1 MSQEIRCIHGV
12 EMDADG
18 EHFDG
23 CGVCSRNP
31 LVRDAHTQGLL
42 ARIAALE
49 ADLEKMTRMATE
61 NGDRYSAAE
70 DRVSALAREKY
81 ALEAEN
87 KALQER
93 LTRALNASGDLS
105 AEFMAERA
113 ARLRAEEERDEAWV
127 IRKATRTREIEA
139 NRARNEAMAEVGRLR
154 AAARYALTCH
164 EDVACSCDGC
174 ARLHAALAPVQ
185 AEERKVARRLKPCVR
200 CAAEGI
206 RQTLT
211 VDRGP
216 EGEPLCDDHGGTGP
230 GAENGERR

>member
-1 MSQEIRCIHGV
+1 MTQEIRCIHGV

-185 AEERKVARRLKPCVR
+185 AEEGKTHPPLRLCR
-200 CAAEGI
+200 EISC
-206 RQTLT
+206 RTFTL
-211 VDRGP
+211 DRSP
-216 EGEPLCDDHGGTGP
+216 SGEPLCEDHGGFGP
-230 GAENGERR
+230 GSKNGEGR